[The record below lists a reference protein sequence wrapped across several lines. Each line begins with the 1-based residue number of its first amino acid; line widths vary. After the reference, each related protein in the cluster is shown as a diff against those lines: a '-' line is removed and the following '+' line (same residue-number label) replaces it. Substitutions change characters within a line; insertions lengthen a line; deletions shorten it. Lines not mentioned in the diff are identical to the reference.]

1 MKTFAKAASILAL
14 AVPAVGVLAAG
25 PASATA
31 LIPLVNYKAGY
42 VTLTN
47 ASGGIAQRNACTYR
61 GGSMSPPKYVA
72 NGCAVRVWLYQN
84 SNDSGS
90 YNLCINP
97 RSSTGALGR
106 EYRSYWVSS
115 NSAKC

>member
-1 MKTFAKAASILAL
+1 MKMFAKAVSILVL
-14 AVPAVGVLAAG
+14 AAPAVGVLAVG
-25 PASATA
+25 SASAA
-31 LIPLVNYKAGY
+31 PAMPLVNYKAGY

-47 ASGGIAQRNACTYR
+47 ASGQISQRNECTYR

-84 SNDSGS
+84 SNDSG
-90 YNLCINP
+90 YTLCVNP

-106 EYRSYWVSS
+106 TYRAYWVSS